1 MITSMPKARRDCF
14 NCDIAFTEE
23 RASHAW
29 YAAQPSSGLS
39 SQDGAVITV
48 RAVRSSRARVGRVLR
63 VRVERHFSYSIRL
76 FAQLEQ
82 QALKGHGFIDCCI
95 SNV

>member
-1 MITSMPKARRDCF
+1 MITLMPKAKRDFF
-14 NCDIAFTEE
+14 NCGIACMEE

-29 YAAQPSSGLS
+29 DAARQSSGLS

-48 RAVRSSRARVGRVLR
+48 RAVRSSRSRVGRVLR
-63 VRVERHFSYSIRL
+63 IRVERHFSYSIRL